1 MAHMS
6 STTAPHVAPLFLSDR
21 QVAHRLGCSRAS
33 VWRAVHSDID
43 FPKPVRLIG
52 RRVGWWNSEID
63 EWAAGRERAH

>member
-43 FPKPVRLIG
+43 PTLFMLT
-52 RRVGWWNSEID
+52 
-63 EWAAGRERAH
+63 AL